1 MVANHNHDA
10 GRARWFTRLASWA
23 SYAAGR
29 PAAFGTAV
37 GVLVVWAVLGPM
49 FDFSD
54 TWQLV
59 VNTGT
64 TIVTFLMV
72 FLIQHTQNRDTT
84 AIQIKLDELIRV
96 TAKAR
101 NTLIP
106 LEELEDKELERLRG
120 ELIALAQ
127 GGAEASGGPNSR
139 RARGA
144 PSTPDSERQ
153 SGDR

>member
-1 MVANHNHDA
+1 VAAERDNG
-10 GRARWFTRLASWA
+10 GRGPRWFTRLASWA

-29 PAAFGTAV
+29 PASFGIAVSLLVIWAF
-37 GVLVVWAVLGPM
+37 LGPL
-49 FDFSD
+49 FNFSD
-54 TWQLV
+54 SWQLV

-84 AIQIKLDELIRV
+84 AMQIKLDELIRV

-106 LEELEDKELERLRG
+106 LEELEDTELQRLRS

-127 GGAEASGGPNSR
+127 RGGETAGRPNSSR
-139 RARGA
+139 GRGA
-144 PSTPDSERQ
+144 PPE
-153 SGDR
+153 GDRQGSGGAD